1 MRSCNQPR
9 LAVRRSSC
17 CVQRT
22 KFTGQWDLKS
32 CCCWPTLSWASAF
45 HMFKESSYF
54 SHHLILPQGRGWTT
68 YFPPSQETS
77 LSISMIVTLER
88 IPLGQAHNHLE
99 FLSEKN
105 SVHISPLIMPFS
117 CCISMFYSLTG
128 ITSFDHRS
136 LLLTQKPSEINSSVT
151 ARVCWLPRPP
161 SRGLQDYIYCAIC
174 MPIVVLITAFVM
186 FLHIQRANGCCQ
198 SD

>member
-1 MRSCNQPR
+1 
-9 LAVRRSSC
+9 
-17 CVQRT
+17 
-22 KFTGQWDLKS
+22 
-32 CCCWPTLSWASAF
+32 
-45 HMFKESSYF
+45 MFKESSYF
-54 SHHLILPQGRGWTT
+54 SHHLILPEGRGWTT

-77 LSISMIVTLER
+77 LSISMIITRER

-105 SVHISPLIMPFS
+105 SVHISPLIMHFS
-117 CCISMFYSLTG
+117 CCISMFYSLKG

-136 LLLTQKPSEINSSVT
+136 LLLQPLLTERPSEINSSI
-151 ARVCWLPRPP
+151 AAWVCWMLRPP

-174 MPIVVLITAFVM
+174 MSIVVLITAFVM

-198 SD
+198 SE